1 MHVEPRYH
9 SLRLPRYDLQEA
21 IKRGLQDS
29 MLELIGGGDAVAGAK
44 VCVCVCLLCAQG
56 IASACDCR
64 DAQPLAGQQVWSC
77 TGADQVVLAGA
88 ALVQLPYERTRST
101 SRRASASDHPRG
113 RR

>member
-1 MHVEPRYH
+1 MHAELRYH
-9 SLRLPRYDLQEA
+9 GLCLPRYDLQEA

-44 VCVCVCLLCAQG
+44 VCVCCLPAQG
-56 IASACDCR
+56 LASACDCR

-77 TGADQVVLAGA
+77 TGADQAVLPGA
-88 ALVQLPYERTRST
+88 ALVQLPSERTCST
-101 SRRASASDHPRG
+101 SRHASASDYPRG